1 MKSSLRLKNF
11 YLGLNRIAR
20 ITILGGILLMPV
32 SVIGQEMTQ
41 QCGQLLQGQR
51 FSLVV
56 PYGPGGGYDAYAGVF
71 ATSFSAL
78 TDSTMRIGYLPGA
91 GGIRG
96 INAVIEAGPA
106 DQVLGLFS
114 PNILLNEQIL
124 GRVTAEIDSLTM
136 LGSMFVDS
144 TVWIS
149 REDDQVESHGLAP
162 QIFGMGSN
170 SDFVRILLPGFAL
183 CWNIVVI
190 RGYSG
195 TSELIFALLRGDIDF
210 IYGSASTMVN
220 QLNSFAGLN
229 VYLSLTNGAGNLFP
243 GVQYLSGEGSLL
255 ERLAA
260 DMTEEQ
266 RRERTEVAKLA
277 IELSK
282 SYRAISISRN
292 ADQTLVSCLRV
303 EIQRTLFSKELEN
316 LAESQGL
323 LIEPLGGVDLQSE
336 IERVETLIEGN
347 RELMD
352 RLSQSYIQR

>member
-1 MKSSLRLKNF
+1 MMKSLLIKISGLRF
-11 YLGLNRIAR
+11 NRIAR
-20 ITILGGILLMPV
+20 ITVLGGILLMPV
-32 SVIGQEMTQ
+32 SVIGQEMTKE
-41 QCGQLLQGQR
+41 CGELLQGQR

-56 PYGPGGGYDAYAGVF
+56 PYGPGGGFDAYAGVF
-71 ATSFSAL
+71 ASGFSAL
-78 TDSTMRIGYLPGA
+78 TDSTVRIRYLPGA
-91 GGIRG
+91 GGMRG
-96 INAVIEAGPA
+96 INAVIKSGNG
-106 DQVLGLFS
+106 DQVLGMFS
-114 PNILLNEQIL
+114 PNILFNERIL
-124 GRVTAEIDSLTM
+124 GRAVGEIDSLTM

-170 SDFVRILLPGFAL
+170 SDVARILLPGFAL
-183 CWNIVVI
+183 GWNIEVI
-190 RGYSG
+190 SGYSG

-229 VYLSLTNGAGNLFP
+229 VYLSLTNGADNLFP

-323 LIEPLGGVDLQSE
+323 LIEPLGGVDLEIE

-347 RELMD
+347 RELLD
-352 RLSQSYIQR
+352 RFSHSYIQR